1 MSKKMKNKEPL
12 YFVSYHIDCDREQY
26 RLLPQ
31 FSTRWVRL
39 LNINQEELCETLKYI
54 EGYKHLKNTDG
65 TLVVGDEL
73 TILPSETME
82 MEMDVIEENVSIKNN
97 LLYCNNPKT
106 DEEKVLTIK
115 DYLYGG
121 DNYIMS
127 CWEYSKTKEC
137 REDKKK
143 EYWKEMN

>member
-1 MSKKMKNKEPL
+1 MKNKKKIKEPL
-12 YFVSYHIDCDREQY
+12 YFVSYTIHSDTPY
-26 RLLPQ
+26 KTLSK

-39 LNINQEELCETLKYI
+39 LNIDQEELCEELKII

-65 TLVVGDEL
+65 TLVVGQDL
-73 TILPSETME
+73 TILPSETMD
-82 MEMDVIEENVSIKNN
+82 MEMDVDEKNVSIKNN

-121 DNYIMS
+121 DHYIMS
-127 CWEYSKTKEC
+127 CWEWSKTKEC
-137 REDKKK
+137 REERLKI
-143 EYWKEMN
+143 